1 MHVRDLVRGMARGTL
16 CVEAA
21 TLCTKA
27 GLPRTPCA
35 PTHTMCTN
43 TPCAPHTLC
52 TKAGLPREADGG
64 ATAAAAARL
73 RRLLTEETVGLPT
86 QAELRS

>member
-1 MHVRDLVRGMARGTL
+1 MHVRDLVRGTM

-21 TLCTKA
+21 A
-27 GLPRTPCA
+27 
-35 PTHTMCTN
+35 
-43 TPCAPHTLC
+43 LC

-64 ATAAAAARL
+64 ATATAAARL

>member
-1 MHVRDLVRGMARGTL
+1 MHVRDLVRGMARGTM

-21 TLCTKA
+21 
-27 GLPRTPCA
+27 
-35 PTHTMCTN
+35 
-43 TPCAPHTLC
+43 TLC

-86 QAELRS
+86 QAERSS

>member
-1 MHVRDLVRGMARGTL
+1 MARGTM

-21 TLCTKA
+21 
-27 GLPRTPCA
+27 
-35 PTHTMCTN
+35 
-43 TPCAPHTLC
+43 TLC

>member
-1 MHVRDLVRGMARGTL
+1 MRVRDLVRGTM

-21 TLCTKA
+21 A
-27 GLPRTPCA
+27 
-35 PTHTMCTN
+35 
-43 TPCAPHTLC
+43 LC

-86 QAELRS
+86 QAERSS

>member
-1 MHVRDLVRGMARGTL
+1 MHVRDLVRGTM

-21 TLCTKA
+21 A
-27 GLPRTPCA
+27 
-35 PTHTMCTN
+35 
-43 TPCAPHTLC
+43 LC

-86 QAELRS
+86 QAERSS

>member
-1 MHVRDLVRGMARGTL
+1 MHVRDLVRGTM

-21 TLCTKA
+21 A
-27 GLPRTPCA
+27 
-35 PTHTMCTN
+35 
-43 TPCAPHTLC
+43 LC

-86 QAELRS
+86 QAELNS